1 MSREGMERER
11 DEGTKEGRPSPSL
24 DPLTPRSLDPSPV
37 LQAIDAWRVFE
48 TGPERLEVL
57 CGINLSVRRGELVAI
72 LGPSGTGK
80 STLLHILGALDRP
93 TRGRVLLDSEDV
105 FSYSEYRLPELRN
118 RKIGFVFQFHHLL
131 AEFSVLENAAM
142 PLLVANLDRH
152 EALRRAE
159 EVLADIGFTSRLRHR
174 PTELSGGEKAKVA
187 LARALVNRPS
197 VILADEPTGNLD
209 SASAAALMDLIVRL
223 RDERN
228 MTTLV
233 VTHNHAVAERAS
245 RRLVLTGGSLRDEEM

>member
-1 MSREGMERER
+1 
-11 DEGTKEGRPSPSL
+11 
-24 DPLTPRSLDPSPV
+24 LTPRSLDPSPV

-233 VTHNHAVAERAS
+233 VTHNRAVAERAS
-245 RRLVLTGGSLRDEEM
+245 RRLVLTGGSLRDEEV